1 MPLQWDAEEPRFTPK
16 VTISITSHTG
26 SLRIEKISQ
35 KSIESYPKMSPK
47 NEYSNIFKYSDRFQC
62 STTSSR
68 NGSLNFWTEG
78 MFHLRHLRSA
88 CVAMFRCIRTCGS
101 WVSGSQGGSQ
111 LGFSSQNLMGQLLCL
126 CLMPMHFMTHRQ
138 SHIASLDWKMRSAA
152 RDALVD
158 RPRMPQRLG

>member
-1 MPLQWDAEEPRFTPK
+1 M
-16 VTISITSHTG
+16 
-26 SLRIEKISQ
+26 
-35 KSIESYPKMSPK
+35 

-88 CVAMFRCIRTCGS
+88 RVAMFRCIRTCGS

-158 RPRMPQRLG
+158 RPRMPQRLGWSQRPFRYFFLDLHYVMCLQYYDRCSSYTWTEASTYIMICSV